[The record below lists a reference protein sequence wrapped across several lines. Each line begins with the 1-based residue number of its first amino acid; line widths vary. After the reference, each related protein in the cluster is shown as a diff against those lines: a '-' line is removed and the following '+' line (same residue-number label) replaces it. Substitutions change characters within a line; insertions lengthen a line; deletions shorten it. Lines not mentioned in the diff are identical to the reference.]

1 MRIIREKNIVC
12 KGGKSNSQDSYKSP
26 DTLPFPVFQTDF

>member
-1 MRIIREKNIVC
+1 MRIIRAKNIVC
-12 KGGKSNSQDSYKSP
+12 KGGKSNRQDSYNPP